1 MCSDRPPLSQ
11 GLDDCSPSPPLPSEG
26 LDLPLHMY
34 GLLFRTIIVKGKVHC
49 HPMRPIWKKFFLAS
63 EPRKH
68 LHVSVQAKLGKPA
81 LSDEYKS
88 KTGTTHIFSKI
99 P

>member
-1 MCSDRPPLSQ
+1 MTPPYLRVWMT
-11 GLDDCSPSPPLPSEG
+11 GPPPLPEG
-26 LDLPLHMY
+26 LDQPLHMY
-34 GLLFRTIIVKGKVHC
+34 GLLFRTIIVGGKVHC
-49 HPMRPIWKKFFLAS
+49 DQMRPIWKEFFLVA

-68 LHVSVQAKLGKPA
+68 LHVSVQAILGKPA